1 MVQLEQWGMPLAVVG
16 MLLLMLFM
24 ASALNRYQAHQTR
37 VQAAVRRLEAGVNAV
52 TGALSALRSV
62 PLSREIRVTLRSE
75 VLARCQKIR
84 RLYRR
89 YPSIAEKIRS
99 AETALNAEGAQVT
112 TSVGPIENDVAF
124 RATVGALDTLI
135 ETVSSGY
142 TLQPIPRDVRAI
154 FGREL
159 GERRAEVAT
168 RFHLVQARR
177 LEEAGSVS
185 KARAHLTTLMQILHQ
200 RGPSTDFVRELYS
213 EAEAALAALTDRQIG
228 ALSDATDAGGG
239 NREARGDVA

>member
-1 MVQLEQWGMPLAVVG
+1 M
-16 MLLLMLFM
+16 
-24 ASALNRYQAHQTR
+24 
-37 VQAAVRRLEAGVNAV
+37 
-52 TGALSALRSV
+52 
-62 PLSREIRVTLRSE
+62 
-75 VLARCQKIR
+75 
-84 RLYRR
+84 
-89 YPSIAEKIRS
+89 
-99 AETALNAEGAQVT
+99 
-112 TSVGPIENDVAF
+112 
-124 RATVGALDTLI
+124 I